1 MLHFFCFSKKT
12 ILHLL
17 EKYRIMKICRFVIL
31 LFMLTQINNLFAQE
45 YEFTYDDAG
54 NRTSRKIII
63 LKSATTVNSQDSIS
77 SNSNNNK
84 GKLNPKEFLT
94 DKLGKNNIKIYPNP
108 TQGQLKLVLNNND
121 VYENSSIELYSLA
134 GKILYRNNNISTI
147 NNIDLSDKPQG
158 AYILRLIINNK
169 KLEWKI
175 IKE

>member
-1 MLHFFCFSKKT
+1 MKKN
-12 ILHLL
+12 
-17 EKYRIMKICRFVIL
+17 YFVIL
-31 LFMLTQINNLFAQE
+31 VLIFLQGTNLFAQE
-45 YEFTYDDAG
+45 YEFTYDNAG
-54 NRTSRKIII
+54 NRTSRKIIT

-77 SNSNNNK
+77 SGGNNNK
-84 GKLNPKEFLT
+84 GKLKPKKFLT

-108 TQGQLKLVLNNND
+108 TKGQLKLVLNNNE

-134 GKILYRNNNISTI
+134 GKILYQKNKILSI

-158 AYILRLIINNK
+158 TYILRLILNNK